1 MPVVKIDKTIFR
13 RTRFFDEVVSA
24 LSKNAAEGQLRGIAL
39 GRKSWLFAGS
49 DRGGERAAIM
59 LTLIQ
64 TCRLNDVDPK
74 AWLAD
79 MLANINDHIIHRLAE
94 LLPWH
99 WSAEMERRKVA
110 A

>member
-13 RTRFFDEVVSA
+13 RTRFLDEVVSA
-24 LSKNAAEGQLRGIAL
+24 LGKNAAEGQLRCT
-39 GRKSWLFAGS
+39 RKKILVVRRLRSRW
-49 DRGGERAAIM
+49 RACRN

-79 MLANINDHIIHRLAE
+79 MLALINDHTIHRLAE

-99 WSAEMERRKVA
+99 WSAEMECRRVA